1 MHFWRGPHICELCEA
16 CILGICEREDLTA
29 MGHAD
34 IVRILCEHG
43 ANVTQQYH
51 LEGKDIT
58 AYDLAES
65 LQRDHVCQVLKSFD
79 TRQSLHCA

>member
-1 MHFWRGPHICELCEA
+1 SDQSCFHIVA
-16 CILGICEREDLTA
+16 A